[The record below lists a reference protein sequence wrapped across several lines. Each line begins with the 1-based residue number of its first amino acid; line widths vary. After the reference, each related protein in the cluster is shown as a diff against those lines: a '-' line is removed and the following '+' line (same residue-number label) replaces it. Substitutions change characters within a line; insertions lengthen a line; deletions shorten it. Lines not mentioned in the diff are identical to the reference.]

1 MRQSVI
7 RDARLPP
14 RSAGRR
20 APTIAFAVL
29 ALALVL
35 IVVCTTPWHPVGRPA
50 GGRVPTDV
58 SADFDHAY
66 LQRENAYHHQLWPAV
81 LGGVA
86 AALLATLLLGLTPL
100 GARLVRAVAQ
110 PLRGGWWAR
119 LLIGTVLLTALIRL
133 ASLPFDVWRQHLQR
147 DAGIVVQ
154 GWSGFGADV
163 AIGYGI
169 SVAGV
174 LIAALVFFG
183 LVRWVRRWWIPGV
196 AIAALLVIGT
206 SYVYPLVV
214 EPAFNDFSSMPA
226 GPLRTSLLQL
236 AADDHVRVSDVLVA
250 DESKRSTRLNAYV
263 SGIGSSRRIV
273 VYDTTLNKLPPE
285 QIRSIIAHELGHVK
299 RNDVLH
305 GTAEGALGAG
315 AAVCLVFV
323 LVQSSWLRRQA
334 DVTDVR
340 DPSALALLLALVALF
355 GAVSTPVQLLVSRR
369 IEARADVH
377 SLTLTRDPGT
387 LIAMQRQI
395 SENNLADLDPP
406 WPEVWFY
413 ATHPTGPQRIA
424 QARTW
429 AELNGVPVPPPS
441 VGQDR

>member
-1 MRQSVI
+1 MRQGDS
-7 RDARLPP
+7 
-14 RSAGRR
+14 RR
-20 APTIAFAVL
+20 APAIAFAVL

-35 IVVCTTPWHPVGRPA
+35 VVGFTTPWHPVGRPP
-50 GGRVPTDV
+50 GGRVRSDIG
-58 SADFDHAY
+58 ADFDAAY
-66 LQRENAYHHQLWPAV
+66 LHKENAYHHQLWPAV
-81 LGGVA
+81 LGGLA
-86 AALLATLLLGLTPL
+86 ATLLVTLALGLTPA
-100 GARLVRAVAQ
+100 GARLVRAGAR

-119 LLIGTVLLTALIRL
+119 LVIGTVVITALIRL
-133 ASLPFDVWRQHLQR
+133 AGLPFDIWRQHLQR
-147 DAGIVVQ
+147 NAGIVVQ
-154 GWSGFGADV
+154 SWSGFVVDI

-169 SVAGV
+169 SLAAA

-183 LVRWVRRWWIPGV
+183 LVRWVRRWWIPGL
-196 AIAALLVIGT
+196 AIAAVLVIAT

-214 EPAFNDFSSMPA
+214 EPAFYNFSALPT

-236 AADDHVRVSDVLVA
+236 AAQDHVHVSDVLIA

-323 LVQSSWLRRQA
+323 LVSSPRLRRRA
-334 DVTDVR
+334 GVTDVR
-340 DPSALALLLALVALF
+340 DPSSLALLIALIALL
-355 GAVSTPVQLLVSRR
+355 GAVSSPAELLVSRR

-395 SENNLADLDPP
+395 AETNLADLDPP

-441 VGQDR
+441 VGQGH

>member
-1 MRQSVI
+1 MRQVDS
-7 RDARLPP
+7 
-14 RSAGRR
+14 RR
-20 APTIAFAVL
+20 APAIAFAVL
-29 ALALVL
+29 ALALAL
-35 IVVCTTPWHPVGRPA
+35 VVGFTTPWHPVGRPP
-50 GGRVPTDV
+50 GGRVRSDV
-58 SADFDHAY
+58 AADFDPAF
-66 LQRENAYHHQLWPAV
+66 LQKENAYHHQLWPAV
-81 LGGVA
+81 LGGLA
-86 AALLATLLLGLTPL
+86 ATLLVTVALGLTPV
-100 GARLVRAVAQ
+100 GARLVRAGAR

-119 LLIGTVLLTALIRL
+119 LVTGTVVITALIRL
-133 ASLPFDVWRQHLQR
+133 ASLPFDIWRQHLQR
-147 DAGIVVQ
+147 NAGIVVQ
-154 GWSGFGADV
+154 SWSGFVVDI

-169 SVAGV
+169 SLVAA

-183 LVRWVRRWWIPGV
+183 LVRWVRRWWIPGA
-196 AIAALLVIGT
+196 AIAAVLVIAT

-214 EPAFNDFSSMPA
+214 EPAFNNFSAMPA
-226 GPLRTSLLQL
+226 GSLRTSLLQL
-236 AADDHVRVSDVLVA
+236 AAQDHVHVSDVLIA

-323 LVQSSWLRRQA
+323 LVSSPRLRRRA
-334 DVTDVR
+334 GVTDVR
-340 DPSALALLLALVALF
+340 DPSSLALLLALIALL
-355 GAVSTPVQLLVSRR
+355 GALTSPAELLVSRR

-395 SENNLADLDPP
+395 AETNLADLDPP

-429 AELNGVPVPPPS
+429 AELHGVPVPPPS
-441 VGQDR
+441 VGQGH